1 MSLAMPKFIPALN
14 VLTPRLLF
22 KAVAAWGV
30 TVSLMVLATT
40 LLRGPLTRLGG
51 ARFRSKIGFD

>member
-1 MSLAMPKFIPALN
+1 MPKFIPALN

-51 ARFRSKIGFD
+51 ARFRSRIGFD